1 MFELKKHVKERL
13 IKRTE
18 GIISLLL
25 IVLLVPFYSVAAIL
39 EEVGRYQSA
48 LRGLDSA
55 ISSSEMS
62 VLAQYD
68 QFLMDRFALLAI
80 DQNKNID
87 QQFLSYLKSRI
98 HRIRVRFLFQMRR
111 PRPRAYTHW
120 QISRYCTSRS
130 MNFQR
135 IPFLQSLFWKV

>member
-87 QQFLSYLKSRI
+87 QQFLSYLKK
-98 HRIRVRFLFQMRR
+98 QD
-111 PRPRAYTHW
+111 T
-120 QISRYCTSRS
+120 QDTRS
-130 MNFQR
+130 F
-135 IPFLQSLFWKV
+135 SL

>member
-80 DQNKNID
+80 DQNKNIEKAGYTGYAFVFSFKCAD
-87 QQFLSYLKSRI
+87 QG
-98 HRIRVRFLFQMRR
+98 HG
-111 PRPRAYTHW
+111 
-120 QISRYCTSRS
+120 
-130 MNFQR
+130 R
-135 IPFLQSLFWKV
+135 IPIGRYRGIVPADQ

>member
-87 QQFLSYLKSRI
+87 QQFLSYLKK
-98 HRIRVRFLFQMRR
+98 QD
-111 PRPRAYTHW
+111 TH
-120 QISRYCTSRS
+120 
-130 MNFQR
+130 
-135 IPFLQSLFWKV
+135 LKAVFWKVFRWVHLKHTGYMLKMEEKICSIR